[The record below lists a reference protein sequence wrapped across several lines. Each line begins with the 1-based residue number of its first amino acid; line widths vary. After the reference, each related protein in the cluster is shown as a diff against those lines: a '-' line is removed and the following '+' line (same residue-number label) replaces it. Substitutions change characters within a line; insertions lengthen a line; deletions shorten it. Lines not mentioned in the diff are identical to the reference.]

1 MTEVIIPTLVII
13 AAAAVLAPII
23 SEQTR
28 GLRIPSVVIELGLGI
43 LIGPDVLKLTHPNE
57 VISALSDIGLT
68 FLMFLAG
75 FELDLNRVKGQPLRL
90 ASLGWLLSLALALGF
105 AFALVSTGLAL
116 DTLIVGLSLTT

>member
-1 MTEVIIPTLVII
+1 LASLVTVAVIPTLVLI

-28 GLRIPSVVIELGLGI
+28 GLRVPSVVIELGLGI

-57 VISALSDIGLT
+57 VISALSDMRLT

-75 FELDLNRVKGQPLRL
+75 FELDLNRVKGNHSGWHRWAGSCRSPWRSGSPLPWYRP
-90 ASLGWLLSLALALGF
+90 GWFSIP
-105 AFALVSTGLAL
+105 S
-116 DTLIVGLSLTT
+116 